1 MESNNNLNWKKNYYF
16 YADLKQGRMTYKL
29 SYFMVMWSKSRDQI
43 DRSTDVS
50 LMNRI
55 RKWNITEGIWL
66 TRSSWE
72 NSRDMLRKS
81 NFTTIS
87 YVLLRAGLRYGFLQ
101 WHSTLWWNWL
111 GRYNLNLIISAGIH
125 FSSRDVSAC
134 ALKIIFESSKI
145 LIDVSST
152 KI

>member
-1 MESNNNLNWKKNYYF
+1 MFGKQTCKHEKNPKNFEKFQNHVVGSKSNLESNWSLIITWIEKKNYYF

-87 YVLLRAGLRYGFLQ
+87 YVLLRTGLRYGFLQ
-101 WHSTLWWNWL
+101 WHSTLWYGETGWAV
-111 GRYNLNLIISAGIH
+111 IIWI
-125 FSSRDVSAC
+125 
-134 ALKIIFESSKI
+134 
-145 LIDVSST
+145 
-152 KI
+152 

>member
-1 MESNNNLNWKKNYYF
+1 MKKNYYF

-87 YVLLRAGLRYGFLQ
+87 YVLLRAVRVPTVTFYAMV
-101 WHSTLWWNWL
+101 WWNWL
-111 GRYNLNLIISAGIH
+111 GRYNLILIISASIH
-125 FSSRDVSAC
+125 FFVTWCISLCIKNHFR
-134 ALKIIFESSKI
+134 IFKN
-145 LIDVSST
+145 LDWRLQY
-152 KI
+152 